1 MKFGALHK
9 SVIVVLILLIMISGY
24 CTLLLAQTNQKSKLE
39 SSKKSLES
47 EITYTTNL
55 LNETKKTRQAS
66 VNQVIILN
74 NQIKKRELLI
84 NTIGSEVE
92 NIHGQIN
99 VNQVSV
105 ERLRSEL
112 QKLKIEYAGMINRAY
127 RNHDGFSRL
136 MFLFAAKDFN
146 QAYQRLKYFQQFG
159 QYRKNQINRILGT
172 QEQINHKIKE
182 LTDQKS
188 DKLSLLKNKE
198 TEKEKLTREKQEK
211 TQTITQLQQKEK
223 DLRKKL
229 KEKEQALNKLKKAI
243 EKIISDEIKSTA
255 EAAKKS
261 GATPA
266 PSTGITM
273 TPEQKELSNSFS
285 ANRGKLPWPAEKGI
299 LSSTFGEHDHPVLKG
314 IRTRNNGVNIL
325 TSSGAS
331 ARAVFSGTVTAIM
344 SVPDLNN
351 VVIVRHGDFLSVYSN
366 LDQVF
371 VKKGDKVKTKQ
382 SLGRI
387 YSDREE
393 SKTELH
399 FEIWNGKSLQ
409 DPMVWLAR

>member
-9 SVIVVLILLIMISGY
+9 SVILVLILLITISGY
-24 CTLLLAQTNQKSKLE
+24 YTLLHAQTNQKSKLE

-55 LNETKKTRQAS
+55 LNETKKTRQLS

-74 NQIKKRELLI
+74 NQIKKREELI
-84 NTIGSEVE
+84 STIGTEVE
-92 NIHGQIN
+92 DIHGQIN
-99 VNQVSV
+99 QNQVSV
-105 ERLRSEL
+105 ERLKSEL
-112 QKLKIEYAGMINRAY
+112 QKLKAEYAGMINRAY
-127 RNHDGFSRL
+127 RNHDAYNRL
-136 MFLFAAKDFN
+136 MFLFAARDFN

-172 QEQINHKIKE
+172 QEQINHKIRE
-182 LTDQKS
+182 LTDQKT
-188 DKLSLLKNKE
+188 DKLVLLKNKE
-198 TEKEKLTREKQEK
+198 TEKEKLTREKKEK

-223 DLRKKL
+223 DLKKKL
-229 KEKEQALNKLKKAI
+229 KEKEQALSKLKKAI
-243 EKIISDEIKSTA
+243 EKIIADEIRSTA

-285 ANRGKLPWPAEKGI
+285 ANKGKLPWPAEKGI

-314 IRTRNNGVNIL
+314 IKTRNNGVNIL
-325 TSSGAS
+325 TGSGAS
-331 ARAVFSGTVTAIM
+331 ARAVFNGTVTAIM

-387 YSDREE
+387 YSDSEE

-409 DPMVWLAR
+409 DPMTWLAR